1 LYYAL
6 YRSHWFAL
14 RERYLAGPPFD
25 KGHLARPGTAA
36 EKRARIFKEG
46 TEALSEHQEAAIN
59 IRKNMAR
66 LRELRLAKEAAD
78 RATESTAAKPASKK
92 APTKGTQTR

>member
-1 LYYAL
+1 
-6 YRSHWFAL
+6 
-14 RERYLAGPPFD
+14 LAGPPFD
-25 KGHLARPGTAA
+25 KGHLARVEAAA
-36 EKRARIFKEG
+36 EKRARIFKDG

-78 RATESTAAKPASKK
+78 RTTESIAAKPASNKPASKK
-92 APTKGTQTR
+92 APTKSTKTR